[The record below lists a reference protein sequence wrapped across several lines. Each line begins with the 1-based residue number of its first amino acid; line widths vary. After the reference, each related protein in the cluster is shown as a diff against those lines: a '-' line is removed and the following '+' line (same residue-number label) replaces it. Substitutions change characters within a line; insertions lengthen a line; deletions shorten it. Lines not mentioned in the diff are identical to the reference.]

1 LIEGKTDFQL
11 FVINR
16 ELRFVANLRLQV
28 DALLEKKKSLVCVI
42 YWLGEDPGIRLNI
55 PAKFRW
61 PKYRGFSTHFF

>member
-1 LIEGKTDFQL
+1 M
-11 FVINR
+11 NR

-28 DALLEKKKSLVCVI
+28 DEALLEKKRSLLCVI
-42 YWLGEDPGIRLNI
+42 YCLGEDPGIRLNI